1 MSPPIFTRFIHKFV
15 GMNHRTKVSSG
26 TIWEDQVG
34 YSRAIRVG
42 NVIEIAGTTAM
53 DGIQIQCPGDVFG
66 QTTFI
71 LQKMTKAMESL
82 GGQLQDVVRTRI
94 YLADIKLWEEAGRA
108 HGAFFR
114 EIKPVSTMLAVQALI
129 HPDLLVE
136 IEMTAI
142 IPQEHV

>member
-1 MSPPIFTRFIHKFV
+1 
-15 GMNHRTKVSSG
+15 
-26 TIWEDQVG
+26 
-34 YSRAIRVG
+34 
-42 NVIEIAGTTAM
+42 
-53 DGIQIQCPGDVFG
+53 
-66 QTTFI
+66 
-71 LQKMTKAMESL
+71 MTKAMESL